1 MTWWDNEAR
10 GPISGKTER
19 ELLHHIARVQR
30 GLTLADTIRKNVQAA
45 IEDLQEDR
53 GSGPPV
59 RMDSNEYGPAWVD
72 GEFEGDVC
80 RIEIVIDRLT
90 PAECERISESIG
102 DVDPPAREIKKLLTR
117 LLTLFSENH
126 FARFKIRLQT
136 TDESN
141 LALWSFER
149 SYGD

>member
-90 PAECERISESIG
+90 TSQSEGIRQRIG
-102 DVDPPAREIKKLLTR
+102 DVDPPAGKIQELLTG
-117 LLTLFSENH
+117 LLAILRKDH
-126 FARFKIRLQT
+126 FARFKVRLQS
-136 TDESN
+136 TDKGN
-141 LALWSFER
+141 LAIWSFER
-149 SYGD
+149 PYWD